1 MVNGFWRSREVFN
14 TFNRVFN
21 SPDPDIFTLST
32 QIGEIFNENRR
43 KKRIYV
49 PYSTPKGADEMD
61 GENNK
66 NAPAATPVDKTEVT
80 LSSDCVYD
88 AGFIQVMSDRVRL
101 PNGKE
106 SGRTYVKH
114 PGGVCVA
121 AIDAE
126 GSVAFVRQYR
136 YAMAQE
142 VLELPA
148 GKIDEGESPEDCGRR
163 ELLEETGMT
172 AEKFIPL
179 GVMYPTP
186 GYSNEGI
193 YMFLAENAIHG
204 QAKPDEDSR
213 LWQRKS
219 EIFLSRPNHQLTALL

>member
-1 MVNGFWRSREVFN
+1 
-14 TFNRVFN
+14 
-21 SPDPDIFTLST
+21 
-32 QIGEIFNENRR
+32 
-43 KKRIYV
+43 
-49 PYSTPKGADEMD
+49 MD
-61 GENNK
+61 GENK
-66 NAPAATPVDKTEVT
+66 KITSAQTPVDKTEVT

-88 AGFIQVMSDRVRL
+88 AGFIRVMSDRVRL
-101 PNGKE
+101 PSGKE
-106 SGRTYVKH
+106 SGRCYVKH

-204 QAKPDEDSR
+204 QAKPDED
-213 LWQRKS
+213 
-219 EIFLSRPNHQLTALL
+219 EFLDTVMMPFDKALYQSLTGAINDAKTVICLARADLRRRRGKQ

>member
-1 MVNGFWRSREVFN
+1 MQAEAPRAP
-14 TFNRVFN
+14 
-21 SPDPDIFTLST
+21 SP
-32 QIGEIFNENRR
+32 
-43 KKRIYV
+43 
-49 PYSTPKGADEMD
+49 TPKGADKMD
-61 GENNK
+61 GENK
-66 NAPAATPVDKTEVT
+66 KITSAQTPVDKTEVT

-88 AGFIQVMSDRVRL
+88 AGFIRVMSDRVRL
-101 PNGKE
+101 PSGKE
-106 SGRTYVKH
+106 SGRCYVKH

-204 QAKPDEDSR
+204 QAKPDED
-213 LWQRKS
+213 
-219 EIFLSRPNHQLTALL
+219 EFLDTVMMPFDKALYQSLTGAINDAKTVICLARADLRRRRGKQ

>member
-1 MVNGFWRSREVFN
+1 MDN
-14 TFNRVFN
+14 
-21 SPDPDIFTLST
+21 
-32 QIGEIFNENRR
+32 EIIEN
-43 KKRIYV
+43 
-49 PYSTPKGADEMD
+49 
-61 GENNK
+61 
-66 NAPAATPVDKTEVT
+66 TPVDKTEKT
-80 LSSDCVYD
+80 LSSECVYD
-88 AGFIQVMSDRVRL
+88 AGFIRVMQDRVKL

-106 SGRTYVKH
+106 TGRTYVKH

-126 GSVAFVRQYR
+126 GNVAFVRQYR
-136 YAMAQE
+136 YAMAEE

-148 GKIDEGESPEDCGRR
+148 GKIDEGETPEECGRR

-193 YMFLAENAIHG
+193 YMFLAPDAIHG
-204 QAKPDEDSR
+204 PAKPDDDE
-213 LWQRKS
+213 
-219 EIFLSRPNHQLTALL
+219 FLDTVMMPFDKAVYQALTGALNDAKTVICLARADLRRRRGK

>member
-1 MVNGFWRSREVFN
+1 M
-14 TFNRVFN
+14 
-21 SPDPDIFTLST
+21 DK
-32 QIGEIFNENRR
+32 EI
-43 KKRIYV
+43 
-49 PYSTPKGADEMD
+49 TPSA
-61 GENNK
+61 
-66 NAPAATPVDKTEVT
+66 PVDKTEKT
-80 LSSDCVYD
+80 LSSECVYD
-88 AGFIQVMSDRVRL
+88 AGFIRVMQDCVKL
-101 PNGKE
+101 PNGRKT
-106 SGRTYVKH
+106 GRTYVMH

-148 GKIDEGESPEDCGRR
+148 GKIDEGETPEECGRR

-179 GVMYPTP
+179 GIMYPTP

-193 YMFLAENAIHG
+193 YMFLAENAVRG
-204 QAKPDEDSR
+204 EAKPDED
-213 LWQRKS
+213 
-219 EIFLSRPNHQLTALL
+219 EFLDTVYMPFDKAVYQALTGALNDAKTVICLARADLRRRRGK